1 MGLLPIIGKA
11 IGLFSFL
18 SVTALTISFILYKL
32 RSPKSKPYNGTT
44 GSPYPAQ
51 KSYMPAFQASYYQAH
66 EMAPLAQ
73 QMRAATERLDFP
85 EKTADVERRFVQER
99 ADYQERNIPE
109 RNFHERNVPERR
121 PVQQKVN
128 ARPRSKF
135 QILHSTED
143 GEIKAYHLPM
153 REY

>member
-32 RSPKSKPYNGTT
+32 RSPRNKPYT
-44 GSPYPAQ
+44 GKSGNPYPAQ
-51 KSYMPAFQASYYQAH
+51 QSYMPAFQSSYYQAQ
-66 EMAPLAQ
+66 EMVSVPR
-73 QMRAATERLDFP
+73 QMEPVSEMID
-85 EKTADVERRFVQER
+85 
-99 ADYQERNIPE
+99 IPE
-109 RNFHERNVPERR
+109 RPFAAERRNLQERTEYTGRGAGERNASERR

-153 REY
+153 RDY